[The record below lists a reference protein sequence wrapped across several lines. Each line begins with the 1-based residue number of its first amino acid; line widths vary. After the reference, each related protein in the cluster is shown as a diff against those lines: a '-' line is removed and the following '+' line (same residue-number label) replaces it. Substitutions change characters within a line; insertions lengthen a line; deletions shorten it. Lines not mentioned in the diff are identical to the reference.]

1 MNAQRISPRDRAR
14 YTVATHPRF
23 GLIVAIVVVLL
34 LMAMIVMA
42 APAHAQETIPS
53 ISTDRPGQATP
64 PAIAPPGYVQMEIG
78 AQLASDASDGG
89 PTTRILSTPQALIR
103 VGLLPTMELRVQGEF
118 RTTTISIE
126 GAADQSHGGL
136 AGLAI
141 GTKVGITA
149 ERGAIPEMALGVTLG
164 LPAGDSLYRA
174 QSVAPSFY
182 LAART
187 GLLVEYD
194 TTARIFSNPS
204 DERTENYITGRFG

>member
-89 PTTRILSTPQALIR
+89 PTTRLLSTPQALIR

-136 AGLAI
+136 AGLAV
-141 GTKVGITA
+141 GTKVGIKPA
-149 ERGAIPEMALGVTLG
+149 KSSGPGKYILIALGVVAVAGVAYAAWQTLRADDE
-164 LPAGDSLYRA
+164 LWVSDDSDDVVEAGTPED
-174 QSVAPSFY
+174 
-182 LAART
+182 
-187 GLLVEYD
+187 
-194 TTARIFSNPS
+194 
-204 DERTENYITGRFG
+204 